1 MEAELRQLI
10 GKYGVADL
18 HRSLTALM
26 RADFDYL
33 QSLFSV
39 PVAFEEPPAKP
50 KKQYKKRKPAPS
62 PVPEPESEN
71 KTQEIVFK
79 NDTIPAPVAPDSDI
93 REVLIRS
100 EKRHTEAPFKD
111 SKQWKAEQKAA
122 ELKKRA
128 ELDAQGIFSVETL
141 LTKENL
147 EKWIL
152 KEHRTYAYIAREY
165 VGCPEALVSETAR
178 AYGIQSENSMRRKLV
193 IAKARQGN

>member
-10 GKYGVADL
+10 GKYGVADV

-62 PVPEPESEN
+62 PAPEPD
-71 KTQEIVFK
+71 KKPQEIVLK
-79 NDTIPAPVAPDSDI
+79 EDTIPAPVAPDPDI

-100 EKRHTEAPFKD
+100 EKRHAETPFKD

-128 ELDAQGIFSVETL
+128 ELDAQGIFSVESL

-152 KEHRTYAYIAREY
+152 QEHRTYAYIAREY

-178 AYGIQSENSMRRKLV
+178 AYGIQSENYIRRKLI